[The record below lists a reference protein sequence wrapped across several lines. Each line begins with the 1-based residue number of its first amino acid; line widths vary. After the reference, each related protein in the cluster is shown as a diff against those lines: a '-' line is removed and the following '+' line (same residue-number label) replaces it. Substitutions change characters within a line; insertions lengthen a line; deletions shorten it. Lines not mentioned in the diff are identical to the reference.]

1 MQLASP
7 ASGIYPM
14 LYAFFD
20 RNGRLD
26 DAAIGRQIE
35 AGIAAGVDGIAILGL
50 ASEAAKLSVEER
62 HHLLEITAKTVG
74 DRVPTAVT
82 LVGQTVDEQIA
93 FAAAAKA
100 QGAAWIIAQPP
111 LGGNLNEAELIA
123 FFGRVADGV
132 ALPLAIQNAP
142 AFMNQ
147 SLSSAG
153 LVQLAQRHRNIS
165 IVKWEGP
172 AIHIPSMIAETEGRL
187 VVFNG
192 RGGLELPDNIR
203 AGCAGI
209 IPATETIDL
218 QVRIYQLLRRGTP
231 EAEEEA
237 EKIYAEILPLM
248 VFLMQSID
256 VLLCYGKRLSARRL
270 GFADVY
276 DRDPCLMPSAAGMS
290 ALSRYARGLGPF

>member
-1 MQLASP
+1 
-7 ASGIYPM
+7 M

>member
-1 MQLASP
+1 
-7 ASGIYPM
+7 M

-209 IPATETIDL
+209 IPATETVDL

>member
-1 MQLASP
+1 
-7 ASGIYPM
+7 M

-35 AGIAAGVDGIAILGL
+35 AGIAAGVNGIAILGL

-231 EAEEEA
+231 EAEDEA

>member
-1 MQLASP
+1 
-7 ASGIYPM
+7 M

-50 ASEAAKLSVEER
+50 ASEAAKLSVDER
-62 HHLLEITAKTVG
+62 HHLLEVTAKTVG
-74 DRVPTAVT
+74 GRVPIAVT
-82 LVGQTVDEQIA
+82 LVGQTVDEQID

-100 QGAAWIIAQPP
+100 QDAAWIIAQPP

-142 AFMNQ
+142 AFMTQ

-153 LVQLAQRHRNIS
+153 LVRLAQRYQNIS

-172 AIHIPSMIAETEGRL
+172 AVHIPSMIAETEGRL

-209 IPATETIDL
+209 IPAIETIDL
-218 QVRIYQLLRRGTP
+218 QVRIYQLIKLGTP
-231 EAEEEA
+231 EAEKEA

-256 VLLCYGKRLSARRL
+256 VLLCYGKRLAARRL
-270 GFADVY
+270 GFAEVY
-276 DRDPCLMPSAAGMS
+276 DRDPYLMPSAAGMS
-290 ALSRYARGLGPF
+290 AMGRYARGLEPF

>member
-1 MQLASP
+1 
-7 ASGIYPM
+7 M

-276 DRDPCLMPSAAGMS
+276 ERDPCLMTSPAAKS

>member
-1 MQLASP
+1 
-7 ASGIYPM
+7 M

-35 AGIAAGVDGIAILGL
+35 AGIAADVNGIAILGL
-50 ASEAAKLSVEER
+50 ASEAAKLSVAER
-62 HHLLEITAKTVG
+62 HHLLEVTAKTVG
-74 DRVPTAVT
+74 GRVPIAVT
-82 LVGQTVDEQIA
+82 LVGQTADEQIA

-100 QGAAWIIAQPP
+100 QGAGWIIAQPP

-142 AFMNQ
+142 AFMTQ

-172 AIHIPSMIAETEGRL
+172 AVHIPGMIAETEGRL

-209 IPATETIDL
+209 IPAIETIDL
-218 QVRIYQLLRRGTP
+218 QVRIYQLIKLGTP
-231 EAEEEA
+231 EAEKEA

-256 VLLCYGKRLSARRL
+256 VLLCYGKRLAARRL
-270 GFADVY
+270 GFGEVH
-276 DRDPCLMPSAAGMS
+276 DRDPYLMPSAAGIS
-290 ALSRYARGLGPF
+290 AMNRYARGLEPF